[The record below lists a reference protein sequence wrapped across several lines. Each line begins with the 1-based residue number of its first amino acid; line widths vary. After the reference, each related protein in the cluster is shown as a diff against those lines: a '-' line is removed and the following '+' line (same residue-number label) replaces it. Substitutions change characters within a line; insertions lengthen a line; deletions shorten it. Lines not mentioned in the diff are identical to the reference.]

1 MVDIA
6 WGGYFAMRYAAFEK
20 RIVAA
25 VAIYYYI
32 IFVST
37 PAQRLCL
44 PDRNIVNENA
54 PMYNNLSWQRK
65 Q

>member
-32 IFVST
+32 IFCEHPCTAFVFAG
-37 PAQRLCL
+37 PEYC
-44 PDRNIVNENA
+44 
-54 PMYNNLSWQRK
+54 K
-65 Q
+65 